1 MNRYYVLLV
10 TTLSTLMAAVDSTI
24 VYLALPEIGENF
36 QTNVSNLTLVIV
48 IYIISSTVMLAPA
61 IEIIKKFGNREF
73 YITGFSLFTASS
85 LFVALSPGINFM
97 IISRFFEGI
106 GAGIMTAT
114 DIPIILN
121 AFPQE
126 ERGRAVGIN
135 SISWSVGTLMGP
147 LLGGFLVLFNWR
159 YIFLIN
165 VPVGILAIF
174 FAFKFIKKSKK
185 LNEKINFTS
194 SIAMLVFLVPLIIG
208 ISFINIY
215 YLIISAII
223 FPFFFYAQY
232 RRPVISRNLLKSR
245 QFSLISI
252 ASFLESFAF
261 FSVLYAMSIYYESYL
276 GISSLDAGILIF
288 PYPLASIISSPLGGY
303 LYDRYGHGEVIMN
316 AGILLEGVSIMFI
329 GLYLSYIPELLF
341 LAGLGG
347 SLFWSPSTTMITDAR
362 GYSHRTEAN
371 NSLFILRNMGMIISI
386 SMLPVFMFIFGHS
399 GHIINIYDMVKDSAI
414 KGSIRYYLIFT
425 STVALSGLIFG
436 FINIIRHRN
445 NKTYWNETG
454 LYKKESKP

>member
-174 FAFKFIKKSKK
+174 FAFKFIRKAK
-185 LNEKINFTS
+185 N
-194 SIAMLVFLVPLIIG
+194 
-208 ISFINIY
+208 
-215 YLIISAII
+215 
-223 FPFFFYAQY
+223 
-232 RRPVISRNLLKSR
+232 
-245 QFSLISI
+245 
-252 ASFLESFAF
+252 
-261 FSVLYAMSIYYESYL
+261 
-276 GISSLDAGILIF
+276 
-288 PYPLASIISSPLGGY
+288 
-303 LYDRYGHGEVIMN
+303 
-316 AGILLEGVSIMFI
+316 
-329 GLYLSYIPELLF
+329 
-341 LAGLGG
+341 
-347 SLFWSPSTTMITDAR
+347 
-362 GYSHRTEAN
+362 
-371 NSLFILRNMGMIISI
+371 
-386 SMLPVFMFIFGHS
+386 
-399 GHIINIYDMVKDSAI
+399 
-414 KGSIRYYLIFT
+414 
-425 STVALSGLIFG
+425 
-436 FINIIRHRN
+436 
-445 NKTYWNETG
+445 
-454 LYKKESKP
+454 